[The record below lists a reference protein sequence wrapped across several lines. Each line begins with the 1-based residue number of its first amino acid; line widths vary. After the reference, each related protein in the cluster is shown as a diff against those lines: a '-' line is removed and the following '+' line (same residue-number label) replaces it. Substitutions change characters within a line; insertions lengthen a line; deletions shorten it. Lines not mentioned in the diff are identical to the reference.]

1 MRDDRTARFLER
13 LERQR
18 RTLAEEVE
26 DDVAPLR
33 GLSVKERGEVLAS
46 VCRDTM
52 AILRARPDGAAV
64 LSAPAERRS
73 HWLAVVKKYRSHGR
87 D

>member
-1 MRDDRTARFLER
+1 MRDERTTRFLER
-13 LERQR
+13 LDRQR

-33 GLSVKERGEVLAS
+33 GLSTEERGRVLAS
-46 VCRDTM
+46 VCRDAM
-52 AILRARPDGAAV
+52 AILRARPDGEAV
-64 LSAPAERRS
+64 LSAPAERSR
-73 HWLAVVKKYRSHGR
+73 HWDELIARYRARGR